1 MRLRPFLLL
10 LPCGFST
17 VEAEVS
23 YNREVLPIL
32 ASKCLACHGTDSAKR
47 KAKLRL
53 DERGAAYAERDGI
66 RAVVPGDPEESEL
79 VRRILSHDE
88 DEIMPPA
95 GEGVALTQEEK
106 DILLQ
111 WIREGARYERHWAF
125 RAPAKSK
132 VPAGGDWGA
141 EG

>member
-88 DEIMPPA
+88 VDSHACTFCSSCSWP
-95 GEGVALTQEEK
+95 LSK
-106 DILLQ
+106 
-111 WIREGARYERHWAF
+111 
-125 RAPAKSK
+125 APSMN
-132 VPAGGDWGA
+132 
-141 EG
+141 